1 MVAGINIGGSIEIG
15 GGISFG
21 PAVSLGSSFT
31 ITSSDISNPQLWFS
45 GYSSYSSTGF
55 TSDGGTQLYNGL
67 RYDITFDL
75 LTRILDAQTA
85 AGFDPGSA
93 WVWQAAFATGGT
105 VLVRLGLV
113 NGLPATITIA
123 PIDQTDTR
131 WQTGDVN
138 SATLPGTFTFPA
150 TFTPYSPATAEYGN
164 DSWC

>member
-1 MVAGINIGGSIEIG
+1 MTAGINIGGSIEIG

-113 NGLPATITIA
+113 NGLRLPRLIKQIHAGKQVMSIA
-123 PIDQTDTR
+123 PRYQAHLLFLLHLR
-131 WQTGDVN
+131 H
-138 SATLPGTFTFPA
+138 
-150 TFTPYSPATAEYGN
+150 TARLQQNTVTIRGAN
-164 DSWC
+164 